1 MIRCFYTAG
10 TGMLVQR
17 DRMDVLCNNLINVDT
32 TAYKADTLVS
42 NRFQDLLIR
51 RTNDPQSR
59 AFGRAVGPLSTGTHI
74 ERVHTSFAQ
83 GSPDQ
88 TGRSLD
94 LALDGE
100 GFFVVAT
107 PQGLRYTRDGSFAVN
122 AAGYLVTSEGHY
134 VQGENGRI
142 QVGGDDFTVDVSGNI
157 ANAAEE
163 PLARLRIV
171 SFNNLTGLRKEG
183 NNLFS
188 NVSAGQERRPEQT
201 RVIQGSLEG
210 SNVNI
215 AAEMTRLLTVSR
227 AYQTNQRVFGMVD
240 ASLEKTVNEVG
251 RV

>member
-1 MIRCFYTAG
+1 M
-10 TGMLVQR
+10 
-17 DRMDVLCNNLINVDT
+17 
-32 TAYKADTLVS
+32 
-42 NRFQDLLIR
+42 
-51 RTNDPQSR
+51 
-59 AFGRAVGPLSTGTHI
+59 
-74 ERVHTSFAQ
+74 
-83 GSPDQ
+83 
-88 TGRSLD
+88 
-94 LALDGE
+94 
-100 GFFVVAT
+100 
-107 PQGLRYTRDGSFAVN
+107 
-122 AAGYLVTSEGHY
+122 
-134 VQGENGRI
+134 
-142 QVGGDDFTVDVSGNI
+142 GGDDFTVDVSGNI

-171 SFNNLTGLRKEG
+171 SFNDLTGLRKEG